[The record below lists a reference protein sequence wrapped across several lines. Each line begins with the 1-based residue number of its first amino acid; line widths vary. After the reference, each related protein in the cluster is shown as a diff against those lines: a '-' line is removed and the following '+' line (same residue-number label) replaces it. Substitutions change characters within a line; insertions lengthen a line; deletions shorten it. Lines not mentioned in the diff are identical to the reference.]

1 MCHSKLA
8 STRPSLGVSGTVS
21 PPAELPDYAPTN
33 VGVQSLWHYLP
44 LTANAVAKSNAIF
57 TFRAILAC
65 LLDTWVGSL
74 TTFNLKQRHRTQR
87 PNPRMGSFEG
97 SQATTTAADVAML
110 LATCLFAQTTRLLAL
125 SLSSHASQFSQLLRL
140 TLT

>member
-57 TFRAILAC
+57 TFRATPDLDLIQHCFKCTLQSKVLGHIC
-65 LLDTWVGSL
+65 RLVQSSKHLL
-74 TTFNLKQRHRTQR
+74 
-87 PNPRMGSFEG
+87 
-97 SQATTTAADVAML
+97 
-110 LATCLFAQTTRLLAL
+110 
-125 SLSSHASQFSQLLRL
+125 
-140 TLT
+140 